1 MTIPSYNESAL
12 DGNAVVRSPRRR
24 PIAAELRWIRRHGAP
39 DVIGLCEACDE
50 ARHLAIELAVAR
62 APLELAGARSPRNE
76 TLLRLAELLR
86 TGRGHRSALREATWR
101 RAQ

>member
-1 MTIPSYNESAL
+1 VTIPSYNESAL

-76 TLLRLAELLR
+76 ALLCIAELLQAAR
-86 TGRGHRSALREATWR
+86 RHRAALRAATRRR
-101 RAQ
+101 RA